1 MIITNR
7 YDNLMAQAKKLRNK
21 IEKKN
26 TNADVE
32 IKELNT
38 RIAQIKYN
46 RDVYCRNIN
55 NKLKDIT
62 SLIENERTRIMKD
75 AKGEN

>member
-26 TNADVE
+26 TKADVE
-32 IKELNT
+32 IKALNT

-46 RDVYCRNIN
+46 RDVYCSYIN

>member
-1 MIITNR
+1 MIVTNR

-32 IKELNT
+32 IKALNT

-46 RDVYCRNIN
+46 RDVYCSNIN

>member
-1 MIITNR
+1 MIISNR

-32 IKELNT
+32 IKALNT

>member
-7 YDNLMAQAKKLRNK
+7 YDNLMAKAKKLRNK
-21 IEKKN
+21 IEKRN
-26 TNADVE
+26 TKADVE
-32 IKELNT
+32 IKALNT
-38 RIAQIKYN
+38 RIAQIKYS
-46 RDVYCRNIN
+46 RDVYCSNIN

-62 SLIENERTRIMKD
+62 SLIENERLRIMKD

>member
-21 IEKKN
+21 NEKKN
-26 TNADVE
+26 TNADAE
-32 IKELNT
+32 IKAVNT

>member
-26 TNADVE
+26 TNADAE
-32 IKELNT
+32 IKALNT

-62 SLIENERTRIMKD
+62 SLIENERIRIMQD

>member
-32 IKELNT
+32 IKALNT
-38 RIAQIKYN
+38 RIAQIK
-46 RDVYCRNIN
+46 
-55 NKLKDIT
+55 
-62 SLIENERTRIMKD
+62 
-75 AKGEN
+75 